1 MARIS
6 MLWIHCTFRSL
17 EIENQIKPITRVI
30 EPIHT
35 DTHIVKRCT
44 FVFVESV
51 WKSRYTYTRSVPVAC
66 VRLMVV
72 VGRGARGRWWGRQ
85 VITGV
90 GGIVTRTKR
99 RERMRGG
106 FPFVRVAYPCEHERK
121 NREEKWERE
130 RERQE
135 LEASKLKRSARQS
148 LRLPKEFA
156 YLTTF
161 IIRVFAWQS
170 LLRPRLQSTRIV
182 QHDPRADFVASDFEI
197 LGTILVGCSPF

>member
-1 MARIS
+1 MYVCVCRDCVKVQ
-6 MLWIHCTFRSL
+6 IH
-17 EIENQIKPITRVI
+17 V
-30 EPIHT
+30 H
-35 DTHIVKRCT
+35 
-44 FVFVESV
+44 
-51 WKSRYTYTRSVPVAC
+51 TRSVPVAC

-121 NREEKWERE
+121 NREEKRERERE

-135 LEASKLKRSARQS
+135 LEASKLKRSARRS

-182 QHDPRADFVASDFEI
+182 QHDPRADFVC
-197 LGTILVGCSPF
+197 VGFRNFRNDSSRLFAIPKLSRGSIFSGWMSIWSI